1 LPDRRAIVGRRFGM
15 FARRLTFS
23 CNPARIESLVL
34 AAVPSDIRAARYP
47 IKSEAIQCEILW
59 SYVAFSVPSL

>member
-1 LPDRRAIVGRRFGM
+1 M